1 MTQKPYTIYDLE
13 TGEAIQTGYTPE
25 KQLDAMRTCV
35 EDGQGF
41 IEKTVNHKTHRV
53 STDGRVIRRR
63 KSDIN
68 RENNREHVR
77 SMKAQRN
84 HLLAQSDWTQM
95 PDANVDQSAWKE
107 YRQALRDLPKNTDDP
122 SNPNWPEPPKT

>member
-41 IEKTVNHKTHRV
+41 TQKT
-53 STDGRVIRRR
+53 
-63 KSDIN
+63 
-68 RENNREHVR
+68 
-77 SMKAQRN
+77 SM
-84 HLLAQSDWTQM
+84 
-95 PDANVDQSAWKE
+95 
-107 YRQALRDLPKNTDDP
+107 
-122 SNPNWPEPPKT
+122 